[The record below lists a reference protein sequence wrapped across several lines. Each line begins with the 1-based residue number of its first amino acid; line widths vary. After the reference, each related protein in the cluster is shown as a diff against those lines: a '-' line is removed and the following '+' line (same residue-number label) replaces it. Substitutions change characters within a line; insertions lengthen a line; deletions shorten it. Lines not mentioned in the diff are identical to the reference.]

1 MRLLINRNNLSG
13 RKERD
18 DFSVHDAEKA
28 ALQSCALNLTN
39 SKMNL
44 RTQNHRGRSTRL
56 LLLLLLILY
65 GICVAESNEG
75 VEHVRGGPDSVVWVV
90 QLSDLH
96 FSVHHPNRALD
107 FAKLV
112 GPALS
117 VINPSLVLITGDL
130 TGSPYLP
137 SLSLPIFQVSIF
149 KLIMFLGSQ
158 IIMLRICYKNLIRL
172 HFRGP
177 LIILYCPTKIIDFL
191 QSLF

>member
-1 MRLLINRNNLSG
+1 MAPTQKKQPSNPVRWIW
-13 RKERD
+13 
-18 DFSVHDAEKA
+18 
-28 ALQSCALNLTN
+28 TN
-39 SKMNL
+39 SKMKL
-44 RTQNHRGRSTRL
+44 RTQTQKSNAISPHRERSTWL
-56 LLLLLLILY
+56 LHVVVATVAILC
-65 GICVAESNEG
+65 GICAAESNEG
-75 VEHVRGGPDSVVWVV
+75 VTHVRGGPDSVVWVV